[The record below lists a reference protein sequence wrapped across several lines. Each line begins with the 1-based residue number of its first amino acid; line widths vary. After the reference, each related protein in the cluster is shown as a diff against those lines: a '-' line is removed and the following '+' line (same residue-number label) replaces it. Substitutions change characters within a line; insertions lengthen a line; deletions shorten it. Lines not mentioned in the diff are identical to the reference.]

1 MRKLALIV
9 AILVSTVSYSQKIV
23 DEIIGVVGSEPIFLS
38 EVEEQAQQDFMNGT
52 GTRDAVSKC
61 NLFEELL
68 FQKMLLD
75 QASKDSLDVG
85 DDQVENEMDRRM
97 AYFVLQAG
105 GEKELETYLGM
116 TIPEIKK
123 NFRENIRK
131 QLLIQQMQQKIIS
144 RVKITPNEVKNFY
157 KQIPKDSLPLVPSE
171 VEYAQIVIRPKPT
184 SAEIQ
189 AARQKAQKIR
199 DDIVRGSSFCLK
211 AKLESEDL
219 GSAQNCGELG
229 FLRREDLVPE
239 FSAAAFRLKTSSE
252 ISEVVETEFGFH
264 IIQLIEKRGE
274 LANFRHIL
282 IRPKTNDVELQKAAK
297 ILDSLNLVL
306 KTDSTQF
313 ANLAQKFSTDLETRY
328 NGGKVVNPRTG
339 NTRFREEELDPYARV
354 EIMQLN
360 PGQFSEPHL
369 FQLQTGETGFRI
381 IMLLNRTQ
389 PHVADLKND
398 YQIIEEAAIADKQ
411 ADAIAKWIE
420 KKQDEI
426 YIRISDNY
434 KSCEFRNTWKVLNN

>member
-1 MRKLALIV
+1 
-9 AILVSTVSYSQKIV
+9 
-23 DEIIGVVGSEPIFLS
+23 
-38 EVEEQAQQDFMNGT
+38 
-52 GTRDAVSKC
+52 
-61 NLFEELL
+61 
-68 FQKMLLD
+68 MLLD

-85 DDQVENEMDRRM
+85 DDQVESEMDRRM
-97 AYFVLQAG
+97 AYFVMQAG
-105 GEKELETYLGM
+105 GEKELEAYLGM

-171 VEYAQIVIRPKPT
+171 VEYAQIVLRPKPT
-184 SAEIQ
+184 SIEIQ
-189 AARQKAQKIR
+189 AARQKPQKIR
-199 DDIVRGSSFCLK
+199 DDIARGSSFCLK

-282 IRPKTNDVELQKAAK
+282 IRPKTNDLELQKAATT
-297 ILDSLNLVL
+297 LDSLSLIL
-306 KTDSTQF
+306 KSDSTQF
-313 ANLAQKFSTDLETRY
+313 ANLAQKHSTDVDTRF

-360 PGQFSEPHL
+360 PGQISEAHL

-381 IMLLNRTQ
+381 VSLLNRTQ

-420 KKQDEI
+420 KKQEEI
-426 YIRISDNY
+426 YIRIGDNF
-434 KSCEFRNTWKVLNN
+434 KSCDFRNTWKVLNN